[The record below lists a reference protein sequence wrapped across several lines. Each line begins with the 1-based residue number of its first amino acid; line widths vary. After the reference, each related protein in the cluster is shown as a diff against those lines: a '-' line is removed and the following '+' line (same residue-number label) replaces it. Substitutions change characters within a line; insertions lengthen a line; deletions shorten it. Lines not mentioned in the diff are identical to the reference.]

1 MTEAI
6 NRRYQL
12 ILVSGSGAG
21 LVGAKQSKEFK
32 YMKKADLVKKDK
44 PLAQLFQDSEN
55 GKAPYKLPF
64 RAVDGS
70 YNGCTKCN
78 VAGLTSYDGSS
89 NHAAT
94 TTATTKSPSA
104 ATTVAA
110 TTEFPHDDSTE
121 EFDDA
126 EM

>member
-1 MTEAI
+1 MR
-6 NRRYQL
+6 NL
-12 ILVSGSGAG
+12 
-21 LVGAKQSKEFK
+21 
-32 YMKKADLVKKDK
+32 KADLVKKDK

-70 YNGCTKCN
+70 YNGCAKCN

-89 NHAAT
+89 STHATT
-94 TTATTKSPSA
+94 TTATTKSPSSA
-104 ATTVAA
+104 GTTVAA
-110 TTEFPHDDSTE
+110 TTEFPYDNSTE

-126 EM
+126 DM